1 MASIVTAARK
11 IAADTKKLKV
21 PELKE
26 LLSQRGLSTTGKKQ
40 ELVARLLTDEAAAA
54 FQAVPAAP
62 AEVAAEPSTGP
73 TEPAEAPAKRQKTDR
88 VRLNVGGTIFETS
101 VTTLTGG
108 SSFFASM
115 FSRWDDNSNQDP
127 EGIFIDRDADAF
139 RVLLSCMRHGA
150 AVLPTLDRD
159 LCARV
164 LLDAQYL
171 GVDGLLKS
179 VKAVAWRH
187 MNPLM
192 FTACKEDDAAC
203 AARFDQD
210 CASIEAALREGILPA
225 RFFSAVTQPR
235 PKPRSFSVQVYG
247 ANTDDDTG
255 VNGPGSYWFGFN
267 ESEIPQ
273 AGEGECVYLHSAVLT
288 GDIAKLR
295 RFKSG
300 PDEDPDES
308 ACPFAT
314 SACYLYSGRKSFD
327 GNFMLQYKR
336 ADSVE
341 QTDDDEEGPIF
352 TLAKRGLD
360 DAGAKSEDAN
370 TMHDINFREVL
381 DTVVDGAI
389 YLRALGLGDWDVHG
403 WVGALQDIPRA
414 GHNASM
420 AN

>member
-1 MASIVTAARK
+1 MPIHLLLPP
-11 IAADTKKLKV
+11 ADIKKLKV

-26 LLSQRGLSTTGKKQ
+26 QLSQRGLSTTGKKD
-40 ELVARLLTDEAAAA
+40 ELVVRLELALADEAVAAPEA
-54 FQAVPAAP
+54 EPAAP
-62 AEVAAEPSTGP
+62 AEASTGP
-73 TEPAEAPAKRQKTDR
+73 TEPTEAPAKRQKTDR

-171 GVDGLLKS
+171 GVDGLLQS

-192 FTACKEDDAAC
+192 FSACKEDDAAC

-247 ANTDDDTG
+247 ANVTDDDTG
-255 VNGPGSYWFGFN
+255 VNGPGNYWFGFN

-288 GDIAKLR
+288 GDFAKLR
-295 RFKSG
+295 RLKSG
-300 PDEDPDES
+300 LDEDPDES
-308 ACPFAT
+308 ACPFAK

-327 GNFMLQYKR
+327 GNFILQYKR
-336 ADSVE
+336 ADGVE

-352 TLAKRGLD
+352 TLAQRGLD

-370 TMHDINFREVL
+370 TIHDINFREVL
-381 DTVVDGAI
+381 DTVIDGAI